1 MRFNTLSDWL
11 AWQEQLHP
19 ASIDLGL
26 ERVEQVWQRLH
37 SSYFD
42 CPVISVAGTNGK
54 GSSVAMLQSIYQ
66 AAGYKTASYTSPHL
80 LKYNERICIN
90 GKPVDDGTLCHAF
103 ERIDQARD
111 QVSLT
116 YFEFGTLAALD
127 IFKQEM
133 PDVVILEVGMG
144 GRLDA
149 VNLVDADV
157 ALITQIDLDH
167 QQWLGTDR
175 ETIAIEKAGILR
187 SGRPGVVSDQDAPA
201 SLQQAADA
209 IGAQLYVINDA
220 YYFRQNAAQWEWQYS
235 DRVRAGLP
243 LPALNGQHQLQNAA
257 GVLMVVELLSASLPV
272 KQADLRKGL
281 LAARQPGRFT
291 ILPGHPA
298 CILDVAHNPA
308 AVATLVASLRQYT
321 AGKHLHVV
329 FACLADKDIAQ
340 IIKPLCLDASNWYLA
355 QLDEP
360 RAANVSQLQKELLRI
375 CPAANFSI
383 HSSVADALN
392 TARQAGQPD
401 ELVLVY
407 GSFYTVAEAMKESI

>member
-19 ASIDLGL
+19 AIIDLGL
-26 ERVEQVWQRLH
+26 ERVRQVWQCLH
-37 SSYFD
+37 SCYFD

-66 AAGYKTASYTSPHL
+66 AAGYKTATYTSPHL

-90 GKPVDDGTLCHAF
+90 GQPVDDETLCHAF
-103 ERIDQARD
+103 DRIDQARD
-111 QVSLT
+111 QVTLT

-127 IFKQEM
+127 IFKQNR

-157 ALITQIDLDH
+157 ALITQVDLDH

-187 SGRPGVVSDQDAPA
+187 PGRPGVVSDQDAPV

-209 IGAQLYVINDA
+209 IGAQLYIINDA
-220 YYFRQNAAQWEWQYS
+220 YSFRQNGAQWEWQSS
-235 DRVRAGLP
+235 DALRVGLP
-243 LPALNGQHQLQNAA
+243 LPALSGQHQLQNAA
-257 GVLMVVELLSASLPV
+257 GVLMVVELLSINLPV

-281 LAARQPGRFT
+281 LEVQQPGRFT
-291 ILPGHPA
+291 ILPGQPT

-308 AVATLVASLRQYT
+308 AVATLVTSLHQYA
-321 AGKHLHVV
+321 AGKQLHVV
-329 FACLADKDIAQ
+329 FACMADKDIAQ
-340 IIKPLCLDASNWYLA
+340 IIKPLCLDASSWYLA

-360 RAANVSQLQKELLRI
+360 RAANASDLQKQLLRV
-375 CPAANFSI
+375 CPAATSSI
-383 HSSVADALN
+383 HSSVTDALN
-392 TARQAGQPD
+392 AARQAGQAD
-401 ELVLVY
+401 ALILVY